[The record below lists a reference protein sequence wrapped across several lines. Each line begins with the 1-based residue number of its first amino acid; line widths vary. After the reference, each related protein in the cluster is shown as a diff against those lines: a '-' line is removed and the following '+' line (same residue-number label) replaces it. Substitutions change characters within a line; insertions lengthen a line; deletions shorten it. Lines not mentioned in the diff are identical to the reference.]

1 MSDQRLAAGRASRG
15 VGAAQSGT
23 ASTAALGAGVMLR
36 AGALSMGAL
45 VVLGVSRLAH
55 GSLISHS
62 VSAAAY
68 GLVGSLIG
76 ITYVVALFVPA
87 GLASAMTKYVAQSRG
102 RADEAEASAVYTSL
116 RRLSDISAI
125 VLGAIA
131 AVVAWCMFPLTVLD
145 SVQVGLLAAMFSAYS
160 VDKAALYGFDR
171 VARYG
176 WLELAGSGLAI
187 VTTVFLVASLGDRPT
202 AVGLSGSTQYL
213 APLTAGYAV
222 VVVGSRFGLRSA
234 VLRGGG
240 GGPVAPD
247 RRREILVF
255 VGLAAVGAGSAA
267 GLLQGVPLLA
277 GTFADARSVGFLV
290 AAVTLVSPLYLLPR
304 VLGMALFPAM
314 SHARGGGAEVAVGR
328 SADVSMRATMVLL
341 APVFAAAL
349 PLAGPIL
356 AAYGGPQYSAGAPE
370 LRLLLMATYASAAA
384 IGPINALASGTTQEA
399 RIPVIASMVGCVVG
413 LSLVAPLGWWFGG
426 AGVAGAYLV
435 ATIVISAG
443 PMVAAARRW
452 ALRWRGMVARGVL
465 AVGGAFAVATVSD
478 RFDAGLL
485 GAALAALLCCLLAM
499 AVFVKD
505 GKVLL
510 TAARRTRD
518 DDLG

>member
-1 MSDQRLAAGRASRG
+1 MSDQRLAGGRAKRG
-15 VGAAQSGT
+15 VMAAQSGT
-23 ASTAALGAGVMLR
+23 APAAALGVGAMLR
-36 AGALSMGAL
+36 AGALSTGAL

-55 GSLISHS
+55 GSLVSHS
-62 VSAAAY
+62 IGAAAY

-76 ITYVVALFVPA
+76 ITFVAALFVPT

-102 RADEAEASAVYTSL
+102 RADEAEASAVYRSL

-125 VLGAIA
+125 VLGGIA
-131 AVVAWCMFPLTVLD
+131 AAVAWLMFPLTVVD
-145 SVQVGLLAAMFSAYS
+145 VVQVALLAAMFSAYT

-176 WLELAGSGLAI
+176 WLELTGSGLAI
-187 VTTVFLVASLGDRPT
+187 VATVFV
-202 AVGLSGSTQYL
+202 VLSGSTQFL

-222 VVVGSRFGLRSA
+222 VVVGSRLGLRAA
-234 VLRGGG
+234 VLRGSDAGRRVP
-240 GGPVAPD
+240 PVAPD

-277 GTFADARSVGFLV
+277 GRFADARSVGFLV

-314 SHARGGGAEVAVGR
+314 SHARGGGAEDAVGR
-328 SADVSMRATMVLL
+328 SADVSMRATTVLL

-370 LRLLLMATYASAAA
+370 LRLLLVATYASVAA
-384 IGPINALASGTTQEA
+384 IGPINALASGTMREA
-399 RIPVIASMVGCVVG
+399 RIPVLASVAGCVVG
-413 LSLVAPLGWWFGG
+413 LSLVPPLGWWFGG

-435 ATIVISAG
+435 ATIVTSAG

-452 ALRWRGMVARGVL
+452 ALGWRGTVVRGVL
-465 AVGGAFAVATVSD
+465 ALGVAFALATVLD

-485 GAALAALLCCLLAM
+485 GATLAALLCCLLAT
-499 AVFVKD
+499 AVFAKD
-505 GKVLL
+505 GMALL
-510 TAARRTRD
+510 ASARRAP
-518 DDLG
+518 GGGMA

>member
-1 MSDQRLAAGRASRG
+1 MSDQRLAAGRAGR
-15 VGAAQSGT
+15 VAGAARSGT
-23 ASTAALGAGVMLR
+23 APTAALGAGVMLR

-62 VSAAAY
+62 VSAATY

-76 ITYVVALFVPA
+76 ITYVAALFVPT

-102 RADEAEASAVYTSL
+102 RGDEAQASAVYRSL
-116 RRLSDISAI
+116 RRLSDLTAI
-125 VLGAIA
+125 VMGAIA
-131 AVVAWCMFPLTVLD
+131 ALVAWSMFASTVVD
-145 SVQVGLLAAMFSAYS
+145 SVHVGLLAAMFSAYS

-187 VTTVFLVASLGDRPT
+187 AATVFV
-202 AVGLSGSTQYL
+202 VVSGSTRYL

-234 VLRGGG
+234 VRHGGHGGG
-240 GGPVAPD
+240 TPPVAPG

-255 VGLAAVGAGSAA
+255 SGLAAVGAGSAA

-277 GTFADARSVGFLV
+277 DRFADARSVAFLV
-290 AAVTLVSPLYLLPR
+290 AAVTLVSPLYLVPR

-314 SHARGGGAEVAVGR
+314 SHARGGGAEDAVGR

-349 PLAGPIL
+349 PLAGPVL

-370 LRLLLMATYASAAA
+370 LRLLLVATYASVAA
-384 IGPINALASGTTQEA
+384 IGPINALASGTMREA
-399 RIPVIASMVGCVVG
+399 RIPVIASVVGCVVG
-413 LSLVAPLGWWFGG
+413 LSLVAPFGWWFGG

-435 ATIVISAG
+435 ATIVTSAA

-452 ALRWRGMVARGVL
+452 ALRWHGTVARGAL
-465 AVGGAFAVATVSD
+465 AIGGAYALATVSD
-478 RFDAGLL
+478 RVDAGPL
-485 GAALAALLCCLLAM
+485 GTTLAALLCCLLAM
-499 AVFVKD
+499 AVFARD
-505 GKVLL
+505 GRILL
-510 TAARRTRD
+510 AAARGTRGG
-518 DDLG
+518 DLA

>member
-1 MSDQRLAAGRASRG
+1 
-15 VGAAQSGT
+15 
-23 ASTAALGAGVMLR
+23 MLR

-45 VVLGVSRLAH
+45 VVLGVSRLVH

-62 VSAAAY
+62 VSAATY

-102 RADEAEASAVYTSL
+102 RGDGAEASAVYTSI
-116 RRLSDISAI
+116 RRLSDVAAI

-131 AVVAWCMFPLTVLD
+131 AVVAWWMFALTVVG
-145 SVQVGLLAAMFSAYS
+145 SVHVGLLAAMFSAYS

-171 VARYG
+171 LARYG

-187 VTTVFLVASLGDRPT
+187 VATVV
-202 AVGLSGSTQYL
+202 VVLSGSTQYL
-213 APLTAGYAV
+213 APLTVGYAV

-240 GGPVAPD
+240 ARPVAPD

-255 VGLAAVGAGSAA
+255 IGLAALGAGSAA

-277 GTFADARSVGFLV
+277 ATFADARSVGFLV

-314 SHARGGGAEVAVGR
+314 SHARGGGAEDAVGR

-356 AAYGGPQYSAGAPE
+356 AAYGGRGYEAGAPE
-370 LRLLLMATYASAAA
+370 LRLLLVATYAAVAA
-384 IGPINALASGTTQEA
+384 IGPINALASGTMREA
-399 RIPVIASMVGCVVG
+399 RIPVIASVVGCAVG

-435 ATIVISAG
+435 ATIVTSAG

-452 ALRWRGMVARGVL
+452 TLQWHGMVVRGVL
-465 AVGGAFAVATVSD
+465 ALGGAFALATVFD
-478 RFDAGLL
+478 RFVAGPL
-485 GAALAALLCCLLAM
+485 GAAVAALLCCLLAT
-499 AVFVKD
+499 AVFAKD
-505 GKVLL
+505 GKALL
-510 TAARRTRD
+510 TAARRTPGGD
-518 DDLG
+518 PG

>member
-1 MSDQRLAAGRASRG
+1 MSDQRLAAGRANRG
-15 VGAAQSGT
+15 VVAAQSGT
-23 ASTAALGAGVMLR
+23 APAAALGVGVMLR
-36 AGALSMGAL
+36 TGALSTGAL
-45 VVLGVSRLAH
+45 AVLGVSRLAH

-62 VSAAAY
+62 VGAATY

-76 ITYVVALFVPA
+76 ITYVAALFVPI
-87 GLASAMTKYVAQSRG
+87 GLASAMTKYVALSRG
-102 RADEAEASAVYTSL
+102 RADEAEASGVYTSL

-131 AVVAWCMFPLTVLD
+131 AVVAWWMFRLAVVDT
-145 SVQVGLLAAMFSAYS
+145 VQVGLLAAMFSAYS

-187 VTTVFLVASLGDRPT
+187 VATVFV
-202 AVGLSGSTQYL
+202 VLSGSTQYL
-213 APLTAGYAV
+213 APLTVGYAV

-234 VLRGGG
+234 VLHGGG
-240 GGPVAPD
+240 VRPVAPD

-277 GTFADARSVGFLV
+277 DRFADARSVGFLV

-314 SHARGGGAEVAVGR
+314 SHARGGGAEDAVGR
-328 SADVSMRATMVLL
+328 SADASMRATMVLL

-356 AAYGGPQYSAGAPE
+356 AAYGGPGYSAGAPE
-370 LRLLLMATYASAAA
+370 LRLLLVATYASVAA
-384 IGPINALASGTTQEA
+384 IGPVNALASGTMREA
-399 RIPVIASMVGCVVG
+399 RIPVIASVVGCVLG

-435 ATIVISAG
+435 ATIVTSAG

-465 AVGGAFAVATVSD
+465 ALGGAFALATASD

-485 GAALAALLCCLLAM
+485 GAALTALLCGLLAM
-499 AVFVKD
+499 AVFAKD

-510 TAARRTRD
+510 TAARHTRGGD
-518 DDLG
+518 MA